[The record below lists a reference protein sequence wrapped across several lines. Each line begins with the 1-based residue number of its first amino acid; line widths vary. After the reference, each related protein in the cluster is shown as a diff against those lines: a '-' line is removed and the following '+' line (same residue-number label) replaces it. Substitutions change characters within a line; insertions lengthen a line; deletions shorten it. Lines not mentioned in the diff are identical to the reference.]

1 MLSPRNGFKRKTLIM
16 EGALANGFGANMDS
30 ASSSTCR
37 YAVRVGIL
45 PRFVGLLHVVVN
57 DRTVGNIPTSLNLV
71 RYNGSADML
80 PVVAVQE
87 SVIFFGS
94 ESVQPS
100 NGKYVVE
107 PIVVASVRWQHSWDW
122 SDMGTLSSK

>member
-1 MLSPRNGFKRKTLIM
+1 MLSPRNGFNLIM
-16 EGALANGFGANMDS
+16 EGALANGFGANMDF

-37 YAVRVGIL
+37 YAVRIGIL
-45 PRFVGLLHVVVN
+45 LRFVGLHHVVVS
-57 DRTVGNIPTSLNLV
+57 DRTAGNRTTSLNLV

-100 NGKYVVE
+100 NGKDVVE
-107 PIVVASVRWQHSWDW
+107 PIVVASVCWQHSWGW
-122 SDMGTLSSK
+122 SDMGTFSSK